1 MSSPQRKSKRSTQL
15 IIKQHQ
21 PAKTWFLMIAYG
33 GVAFGIGWF
42 LYSFGLVQ
50 AGYSNVDLG
59 KEISVLTE
67 YRDELKSN
75 NDRLKEQIAMLA
87 RSRQVESGAYAEID
101 TRLQELQS
109 EILELK
115 QEVAFYR
122 GIVSSRESAGGLN
135 VQSFFI
141 ENTQQE
147 GVYQFKLVLTQVM
160 KNQRIIRGKIKLAFE
175 GVNDGKLQKISIKQ
189 ASGGAKLNLALK
201 FKYFQ
206 TIAGNVVFPDGFLPT
221 RVFLDVIPVGKKQ
234 TRIEKIYDW
243 TEILK

>member
-1 MSSPQRKSKRSTQL
+1 MSKRSTQL

-21 PAKTWFLMIAYG
+21 PAKTWFLIIAYG
-33 GVAFGIGWF
+33 AVAFGISWI

-50 AGYSNVDLG
+50 AGYSNVDFG
-59 KEISVLTE
+59 KEIAQLTE
-67 YRDELKSN
+67 YRDELKGD
-75 NDRLKEQIAMLA
+75 NDNLKEQVAMLE
-87 RSRQVESGAYAEID
+87 RSRQVESGAYAEVD
-101 TRLQELQS
+101 TRLQELQQ

-115 QEVAFYR
+115 EEVAFYR

-135 VQSFFI
+135 IQSFNI
-141 ENTQQE
+141 EKTQQE

-175 GVNDGKLQKISIKQ
+175 GVNAGKLQKISIKQ
-189 ASGGAKLNLALK
+189 ASGGAKLNLDLK

-221 RVFLDVIPVGKKQ
+221 RVFLEVEPASKKL
-234 TRIEKIYDW
+234 TKIEKAYDW
-243 TEILK
+243 TAILK

>member
-1 MSSPQRKSKRSTQL
+1 MSKRSTQL

-21 PAKTWFLMIAYG
+21 PVKTWFIFIAYG
-33 GVAFGIGWF
+33 AIAFGIGWF

-59 KEISVLTE
+59 KEIAQLAE
-67 YRDELKSN
+67 HRDELKA
-75 NDRLKEQIAMLA
+75 DKKKLLVQIAMLE
-87 RSRQVESGAYAEID
+87 RSRQVESGAYAEVD
-101 TRLQELQS
+101 SRLQDLQQ

-135 VQSFFI
+135 VQSFKI

-147 GVYQFKLVLTQVM
+147 NVYQFKLVLTQVM

-175 GVNDGKLQKISIKQ
+175 GVNDGKLQKISIRQ
-189 ASGGAKLNLALK
+189 ASGGAKLNLGLK

-206 TIAGNVVFPDGFLPT
+206 TIAGNIVFPDGFLPT
-221 RVFLDVIPVGKKQ
+221 RVFLEVLPVGKKL
-234 TRIEKIYDW
+234 TKIKKIYDW
-243 TEILK
+243 TAIVK